1 MNNLLD
7 ANAILRYLLNDI
19 EEQAETVEKAIN
31 NGAYTIPEVMAEVV
45 YVLSG
50 VYECERKEI
59 ADTIR
64 VLLDEID
71 ISDKPVI
78 LLALDLFGS
87 TNLDYVDCIL
97 VARAVVL
104 NENVLTFDKRLTKQ
118 ILKKKDK
125 PSKG

>member
-1 MNNLLD
+1 MNKLLD

-19 EEQAETVEKAIN
+19 EEQAETVEQAIK

-59 ADTIR
+59 SDTIR

-78 LLALDLFGS
+78 LSALDLFGS

-104 NENVLTFDKRLTKQ
+104 NENVLTFDKKLTKQ

-125 PSKG
+125 

>member
-1 MNNLLD
+1 MNKLLD

-19 EEQAETVEKAIN
+19 EEQAETVEKAIK

-45 YVLSG
+45 YVLCG

-78 LLALDLFGS
+78 LSALDLFGS

-104 NENVLTFDKRLTKQ
+104 NENVLTFDKKLTKQ

-125 PSKG
+125 

>member
-1 MNNLLD
+1 MNKLLD

-19 EEQAETVEKAIN
+19 EEQAETVEKAIK

-78 LLALDLFGS
+78 LSALDLFGS

-104 NENVLTFDKRLTKQ
+104 NENVLTFDKKLTKQ

-125 PSKG
+125 

>member
-19 EEQAETVEKAIN
+19 EEQAETVEKAIK

-78 LLALDLFGS
+78 LSALDLFGS

-104 NENVLTFDKRLTKQ
+104 NENVLTFDKKLTKQ

-125 PSKG
+125 